1 LVPHLPLPGIK
12 WLGPGAL
19 PPPVSHP
26 PEFLLFSPWLFFLA
40 MSFLSPGLSTHW
52 LSLCALHTHQMRHVL
67 QPLAPSL
74 GQGGPLPSPRG
85 LSRAS
90 RDISC
95 LNAAPMAGVCLAIAS
110 MPLWPP
116 ARLGHSISLAF
127 PKERVQEKVPALS
140 HLQQRGDLVK
150 ITPRMRLLLQSH
162 YSPYKEQKS

>member
-1 LVPHLPLPGIK
+1 MVPHLPLPGIK

-110 MPLWPP
+110 MPLCDQPP
-116 ARLGHSISLAF
+116 LSLFLAF
-127 PKERVQEKVPALS
+127 S
-140 HLQQRGDLVK
+140 LQ
-150 ITPRMRLLLQSH
+150 MRLEETYPSSLPPPWLLRS
-162 YSPYKEQKS
+162 EN